1 MRRLAVCAC
10 GLLLAGCAST
20 PEERLPS
27 ALEPEVLI
35 ARAAPPA
42 DEVDHL
48 ARAAACV
55 DRGDEP
61 AAVPHLVAHLN
72 GRPDAVM
79 IRAYLAELL
88 IRTGKP
94 ADARREFE
102 QFVRQ
107 ASGLSGEAGRHL
119 VHAHTRLM
127 EIAAE
132 ANDPFG
138 EHLHRGIALVLMVR
152 RWEAEPRADSGELTE
167 ATLVKAGRELRQAE
181 RRKPTDP
188 RANVYLA
195 EVYGRLGQ
203 PTPART
209 AARRVTLP
217 DASLTESEREGLR
230 TWGGNEVT
238 PTRPR

>member
-10 GLLLAGCAST
+10 GLLLTGCAST

-27 ALEPEVLI
+27 AVESEVLI

-42 DEVDHL
+42 EVADHL

-55 DRGDEP
+55 DRGDES
-61 AAVPHLVAHLN
+61 AAVPHLVAHLQD
-72 GRPDAVM
+72 RPDAVM

-88 IRTGKP
+88 LRTGQP

-102 QFVRQ
+102 RFTRQ
-107 ASGLSGEAGRHL
+107 ASGMSGEAGRHL

-127 EIAAE
+127 EIAGE
-132 ANDPFG
+132 ANDPFAV
-138 EHLHRGIALVLMVR
+138 HLHRGIALVLMVR
-152 RWEAEPRADSGELTE
+152 RWEGEPAADGGELAE
-167 ATLVKAGRELRQAE
+167 ATLAKAARELRQAE

-203 PTPART
+203 PTSART

-217 DASLTESEREGLR
+217 DASLTDAERGAVRNWAEMK
-230 TWGGNEVT
+230 
-238 PTRPR
+238 

>member
-1 MRRLAVCAC
+1 MRRLAVCVC
-10 GLLLAGCAST
+10 VLLVAGCAGT

-27 ALEPEVLI
+27 AVEPEVRI
-35 ARAAPPA
+35 ARAAPP
-42 DEVDHL
+42 EVADHL

-55 DRGDEP
+55 ERGDEP

-72 GRPDAVM
+72 ARPEAVM

-88 IRTGKP
+88 LRTGKS

-102 QFVRQ
+102 QFARQ
-107 ASGLSGEAGRHL
+107 ASGMSGEASRHL

-132 ANDPFG
+132 DNDPFG

-152 RWEAEPRADSGELTE
+152 RWEGEPAADGGQLAE
-167 ATLVKAGRELRQAE
+167 ATLAKAGRELRQAE

-203 PTPART
+203 ATAART
-209 AARRVTLP
+209 AAGRVTLP
-217 DASLTESEREGLR
+217 DASLTRSESEALR
-230 TWGGNEVT
+230 TWGGNEMT
-238 PTRPR
+238 STRPR